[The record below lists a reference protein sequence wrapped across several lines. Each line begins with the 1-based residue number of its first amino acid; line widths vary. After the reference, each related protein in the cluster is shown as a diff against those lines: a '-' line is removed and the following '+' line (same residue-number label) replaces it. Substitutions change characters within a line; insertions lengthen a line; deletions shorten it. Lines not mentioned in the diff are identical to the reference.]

1 MIVVRSLGSGSSGN
15 ALLVDTG
22 DCLLVVDCGIGPRAL
37 VHGLHA
43 AGRRFEDLDA
53 VLLTHEHTDH
63 VRSLPTIVARQ
74 VPVLATPGTARATRL
89 PIAGWQPVRPH
100 GTLKLGL
107 TEVTALPVSHD
118 AAEPCGYYLRSQSRA
133 VTILTDLGIAHESL
147 HDYLAASD
155 LIVLEANHDEAMLRF
170 GPYPAHLKRRVRSPT
185 GHLSNAECGSLLVT
199 ALPADNRART
209 IWLAHLSATNNRPE
223 LARTT
228 VQAALSEHGRQAK
241 VLPLPRYGQDIVWQS
256 GPTAPAQ
263 LGLEFS
269 ALG

>member
-37 VHGLHA
+37 AQGLRA

-63 VRSLPTIVARQ
+63 VRSLPTVVARQ

-89 PIAGWQPVRPH
+89 PIAGWQPVRSH
-100 GTLKLGL
+100 VTLKLGM
-107 TEVTALPVSHD
+107 TEVTPLPVSHD
-118 AAEPCGYYLRSQSRA
+118 AVEPCGYYVRTQSQA
-133 VTILTDLGIAHESL
+133 VTILTDLGVAHESL

-155 LIVLEANHDEAMLRF
+155 LIVVEANHDEQMLRL
-170 GPYPAHLKRRVRSPT
+170 GPYPAHLKRRVLSPT
-185 GHLSNAECGSLLVT
+185 GHLSNAACGSLLVA
-199 ALPADNRART
+199 ALPAESRTRT

-228 VQAALSEHGRQAK
+228 VQGALAEHGRLAE
-241 VLPLPRYGQDIVWQS
+241 VLPLPRHGQDVVWQS

-263 LGLEFS
+263 LGFEFS
-269 ALG
+269 AIG